1 MIKPIKAI
9 KPSKPIKSINPIS
22 CIVIGYLTICYNL
35 SNAHNFPID
44 KTDNSK
50 CLYIEFNV
58 SELSNLTTLNA
69 IYKHKN
75 TEVFEAFPKRKHR
88 KFLNDQQST
97 NEVPRFTNYKLESY
111 KKPKRAH
118 RKLLHSF
125 N

>member
-1 MIKPIKAI
+1 MIEPIKPIY
-9 KPSKPIKSINPIS
+9 
-22 CIVIGYLTICYNL
+22 CIVIGYLTVCYNL
-35 SNAHNFPID
+35 SIAHNFPII

-50 CLYIEFNV
+50 CLYTEFDI
-58 SELSNLTTLNA
+58 SGLSNLTTLNS

-75 TEVFEAFPKRKHR
+75 TEIFEAFPKRKHR

-97 NEVPRFTNYKLESY
+97 NKVPRFTNYKLESN